1 MNAWRRSAW
10 ASGSSVLAIATNNR
24 TTVGLFLV
32 EAPETAG
39 RTSWAAP
46 RSGGDGWESNPP
58 GTAQHRPTD
67 GFEDRERHQPP
78 NIPSGVSLPQVGR
91 AFFGGPPGASLNSK
105 PAPRGRFRSFLR
117 HGQPG
122 GKGGRGGGNVAEKG
136 QSRWGL
142 GNHGGGPSPRQAVG
156 RGPRRHWRRATTGG
170 SPPESGLPTATI
182 VSRRRRGAHR
192 PGSTSEPMTAGSS

>member
-78 NIPSGVSLPQVGR
+78 NIPSGVQPTAGHR
-91 AFFGGPPGASLNSK
+91 AFFNGLPGPSLNSK

-117 HGQPG
+117 PGKPG
-122 GKGGRGGGNVAEKG
+122 GKG
-136 QSRWGL
+136 
-142 GNHGGGPSPRQAVG
+142 
-156 RGPRRHWRRATTGG
+156 
-170 SPPESGLPTATI
+170 
-182 VSRRRRGAHR
+182 
-192 PGSTSEPMTAGSS
+192 STSTAIAASKPSRSRDDSVVDVLVF